1 MTHLLHRRMALSIL
15 AGLTCSMPM
24 ASVALAAEP
33 TTKPA
38 SDVFVGYVNG
48 RASDLNYGLY
58 THLCHAFVVA
68 GEDGRLRHN
77 KSVPDAE
84 FAAEAHRHGV
94 RVLLSLGGWG
104 WDAQFAAI
112 VLDREAETRFVQSML
127 KLVDDADYDG
137 IDLDWEYPDS
147 REEVPGFERLT
158 RRLRAGLD
166 AIADRK
172 GRPMQ
177 LTMASA
183 AHPQTLEWLSNE
195 FLLETMDWVNV
206 MTYDYAGGWAGFAGH
221 NAPFTP
227 SSQAPKD
234 NRHSVTTTFEYLID
248 KRGLPPERLALGLP
262 LYGRA
267 FSVALPY
274 ANTTDTHEPGRSKTF
289 QETQALI
296 AQGWTRSWDNQT
308 QTPWLT
314 SPARDA
320 VFGYDDAESI
330 RLKTAWARKRGL
342 RGVFFWEVSQD
353 RLPEGGNPLQE
364 AAKAEWSR
372 DRDAT
377 P

>member
-1 MTHLLHRRMALSIL
+1 
-15 AGLTCSMPM
+15 M
-24 ASVALAAEP
+24 ASVVSAAEP
-33 TTKPA
+33 ATKPA
-38 SDVFVGYVNG
+38 SDVPVSDVFVGYVNG
-48 RASDLNYGLY
+48 RASNLEYELY

-68 GEDGRLRHN
+68 DEDGRLRPN
-77 KSVPDAE
+77 KNVPDAA

-94 RVLLSLGGWG
+94 QVLLSVGGWG

-112 VLDREAETRFVQSML
+112 VLDREAETHFVQSVL
-127 KLVDDADYDG
+127 QLVDEADYDG

-158 RRLRAGLD
+158 RRLRTGLN
-166 AIADRK
+166 AIAERK

-183 AHPQTLEWLSNE
+183 AHPQTLDWLSNE

-206 MTYDYAGGWAGFAGH
+206 MTYDYAGSWAGFAGH

-234 NRHSVTTTFEYLID
+234 NRHSVTTTFDYLID
-248 KRGLPPERLALGLP
+248 KRGLPPDRLALGLP
-262 LYGRA
+262 LYGRG
-267 FSVALPY
+267 FSVVRPY
-274 ANTTDTHEPGRSKTF
+274 ADTTDTDQPGRSKTF
-289 QETQALI
+289 LEIKELI
-296 AQGWTRSWDNQT
+296 AQGWARTWDDET

-314 SPARDA
+314 SPAGDA

-330 RLKTAWARKRGL
+330 RLKTVWARERGL

-364 AAKAEWSR
+364 AAKAAWGVNKPSI
-372 DRDAT
+372 

>member
-1 MTHLLHRRMALSIL
+1 MTPLSV
-15 AGLTCSMPM
+15 TQ
-24 ASVALAAEP
+24 AAEP
-33 TTKPA
+33 ATKPA
-38 SDVFVGYVNG
+38 SDVPASDVPSPDVFVGYVHG
-48 RASDLNYGLY
+48 QARDLNYSLY

-68 GEDGRLRHN
+68 GEDGKLRPN
-77 KSVPDAE
+77 KSVPDAA
-84 FAAEAHRHGV
+84 FAAKAHRHGV

-112 VLDREAETRFVQSML
+112 VLDREAETHFVQSVL
-127 KLVDDADYDG
+127 QLVDDADYDG

-166 AIADRK
+166 AIAERK

-227 SSQAPKD
+227 SSKTPADK
-234 NRHSVTTTFEYLID
+234 RHSVTTTFEYLLE

-267 FSVALPY
+267 FSVPQPY
-274 ANTTDTHEPGRSKTF
+274 ADTTDTDDPGRSKTYLQS
-289 QETQALI
+289 QELI
-296 AQGWTRSWDNQT
+296 AQGWTRTWDDET

-314 SPARDA
+314 SPARHA
-320 VFGYDDAESI
+320 VISYDDAESI
-330 RLKTAWARKRGL
+330 RLKTRWARDRGL

-353 RLPEGGNPLQE
+353 RLPGGGNPLQE
-364 AAKAEWSR
+364 AARSVWGAFDVTGPR
-372 DRDAT
+372 
-377 P
+377 